1 METKLMSSTLE
12 IIRGLGQAA
21 AGVYDGSHDERYS
34 DNGDEYKAGLKRE
47 AGDPIL
53 DKRVMDGFSVRFY
66 GNSMI
71 LSYQGEVSMKEL
83 KNEKYDQEVARML
96 NDIKKFLQKEYKRI
110 TGKSVRLSP
119 KGEPSMMVQSTSRVR
134 NWVQASQH
142 YTISGMD
149 SEPILEPSE
158 DNVNDITRNFL
169 DLASN
174 KRPSNDTRG
183 K

>member
-71 LSYQGEVSMKEL
+71 LSYQGEVSI
-83 KNEKYDQEVARML
+83 NE
-96 NDIKKFLQKEYKRI
+96 IKKFLQKEYKKI
-110 TGKSVRLSP
+110 TGNSVRLSA

-158 DNVNDITRNFL
+158 DNVNEITRKFL